1 MLSIY
6 KASAGSG
13 KTFTLARQYMLLLLG
28 VKNPETGEYRLN
40 TSPADAH
47 RHILA
52 VTFTNKATDEMKR
65 RIIHELAVLACA
77 EPGWTKKSDH
87 ETELIKLLH
96 CTSSQLQQA
105 AAFALKRLLFDYN
118 CFNVSTID
126 SFFQTI
132 LRTFAHEVDIPGNYE
147 VDLENDR
154 ATARGVRDLF
164 DSLSNNPSDRDTIR
178 ITNWISDYLLEQA
191 RKGRKAVIF
200 NRNTAMHGE
209 IVDFINKIT
218 NDDFRARQDEMT
230 AYLSVTSNLE
240 SFRSQVSELLDAVRA
255 DAVARCSELRDALS
269 VKGLWIENK
278 GVLNQNAVSVVQKVI
293 SSGGDAPASPVTML
307 KVLANP
313 LAFFVGN
320 TRKAMDKNPDKMLV
334 DCICRAFKAVSLV
347 GPDCILY
354 SKSLESLFRLGLL
367 DKVNG
372 FISAF
377 QSENNSILLSDTNS
391 LLREIIADD
400 DAPFVYER
408 VGTWINHYL
417 IDEFQDTSRSQW
429 ENIRPLLKEGQSSGH
444 DSLIIGDEKQSIYR
458 FRFSDPE
465 LLAIDV
471 PRQMHDYVNVQG
483 NTPEGNTN
491 WRSSQKVVEFNNLFF
506 QTATAGKASARTY
519 ANVCQQL
526 PDRKRN
532 GKGFVDLHGLKS
544 GEKKFTASRAREES
558 CKILLKRIKAQLA
571 AGYRPCDIAVLV
583 RKKKQGTEVIDYIV
597 NHASELNDALPSG
610 SPFKTVGVV
619 SEDVLMLAKSTAV
632 MMIVSILKLIA
643 TSREAVDESSRSG
656 WTRKVNGLVNRFDL
670 LRSRGVEANE
680 ALRMAVEGQT
690 DDMEIEGN
698 LGSMAC
704 FNLPGLVE
712 RVIACYLP
720 EAVATQSLYISA
732 FVDVV
737 TDFCSRGN
745 ADLQSFIRW
754 WDDVST
760 SLSVA
765 GPEDESAL
773 RVMTIHKSKGL
784 EFKCVHVFDANWKMV
799 DFKDHEWFDM
809 TGFPG
814 VIQSV
819 VPPMLP
825 LKPEA
830 YMMETFLKDQYEKK
844 VEDSIVDELNIVY
857 VAFTRAI
864 DELDVYFSEL
874 PSPKSSAETAASS
887 IYVNGLIAN
896 TLALMGAKPAD
907 LANTEQ
913 TPADPE
919 TPAFSEYIFGQSV
932 NASVDKKESTA
943 LDPEISVPM
952 DIYATSF
959 RDDLW
964 NAFGLERRL
973 DISIARE
980 RGTLLHNVLA
990 GVTDLDSLD
999 KSLNRR
1005 FIRNLI
1011 RPGEL
1016 DEIGKHLRRQ
1026 LEREEIRLWFEG
1038 YRRVLRERTIFCP
1051 GHKPI
1056 RPDRVVWT
1064 SEGTIDVI
1072 DYKFGAEKP
1081 KEYARQV
1088 RSYINAITSM
1098 GWGPVRGF
1106 VFYVDSGKV
1115 TPVES

>member
-87 ETELIKLLH
+87 EAELVKLLH
-96 CTSSQLQQA
+96 CTSGQLQQA

-191 RKGRKAVIF
+191 RKGRKTVIF
-200 NRNTAMHGE
+200 NRNTAMHGA
-209 IVDFINKIT
+209 IVDFIKKIT
-218 NDDFRARQDEMT
+218 NDDFRARHDEMA
-230 AYLSVTSNLE
+230 AYLSVASNLE
-240 SFRSQVSELLDAVRA
+240 NFRAQLSGLLDAVRA
-255 DAVARCSELRDALS
+255 DAVARCCELRDALS
-269 VKGLWIENK
+269 VRGMWVENK
-278 GVLNQNAVSVVQKVI
+278 GVLSRNSVGVVQKVI
-293 SSGGDAPASPVTML
+293 STGGDAPESSVTML
-307 KVLANP
+307 KVIDNP

-320 TRKAMDKNPDKMLV
+320 TKKSMEKNPDKMLI
-334 DCICRAFKAVSLV
+334 DCITRAFKAISTI

-367 DKVNG
+367 DKVNS

-408 VGTWINHYL
+408 VGTWIDHYL

-471 PRQMHDYVNVQG
+471 PQQMHDYVNVQG
-483 NTPEGNTN
+483 DTPEGNTN

-526 PDRKRN
+526 PDHKRN
-532 GKGFVDLHGLKS
+532 GKGFVDLHCLKS
-544 GEKKFTASRAREES
+544 GEKKLTASLAREAS
-558 CKILLKRIKAQLA
+558 CKILLKRVKAQLT

-583 RKKKQGTEVIDYIV
+583 RKKKQGTAVIDYLV
-597 NHASELNDALPSG
+597 NHASELRDALPSG

-619 SEDVLMLAKSTAV
+619 SEDALMLAKSTAV

-680 ALRMAVEGQT
+680 ALRMAVEGHT
-690 DDMEIEGN
+690 DDLEIEGN

-720 EAVATQSLYISA
+720 EAVEKQSLYISA

-754 WDDVST
+754 WDDVSN
-760 SLSVA
+760 SLCVA

-809 TGFPG
+809 VGFPG

-830 YMMETFLKDQYEKK
+830 YMMQTFLKDQYEKK

-874 PSPKSSAETAASS
+874 STKSSVETATTSMC
-887 IYVNGLIAN
+887 VNGLIAN
-896 TLALMGAKPAD
+896 TLALMGAVPAKSGQSSD
-907 LANTEQ
+907 E
-913 TPADPE
+913 PE
-919 TPAFSEYIFGQSV
+919 APVASEYIFGHPV
-932 NASVDKKESTA
+932 PASIDKKDSTA

-980 RGTLLHNVLA
+980 RGTLLHNILA
-990 GVTDLDSLD
+990 GVTDLDSLE

-1011 RPGEL
+1011 RPEEL
-1016 DEIGKHLRRQ
+1016 DEIGRHLRRQ
-1026 LEREEIRLWFEG
+1026 LERDGIRLWFDG
-1038 YRRVLRERTIFCP
+1038 YLRVLRERTIFCP

-1088 RSYINAITSM
+1088 RSYMTAIASM
-1098 GWGPVRGF
+1098 GWEQVRGF
-1106 VFYVDSGKV
+1106 VFYVDSGQV
-1115 TPVES
+1115 TPVEL